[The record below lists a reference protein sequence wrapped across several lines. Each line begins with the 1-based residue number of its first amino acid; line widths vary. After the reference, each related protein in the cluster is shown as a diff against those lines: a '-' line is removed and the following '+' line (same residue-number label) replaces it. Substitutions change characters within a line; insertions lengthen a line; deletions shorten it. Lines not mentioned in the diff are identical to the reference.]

1 MSGRNATGAGASDL
15 NLISPPTRI
24 GRYELLRELGSG
36 GMATVHLARWSVTG
50 VERLVALKLMKPEIA
65 ASEEYRAMF
74 REEARIAASLRHQYL
89 VDIHDVGEERG
100 QLYLAMEYLEGVSL
114 ASVVAA
120 RKERNHNFD
129 VAVLARIFA
138 NLAEGLHAIHS
149 HGDGGY
155 VHRDI
160 SPHNLFVLRDGSVRI
175 ADFGVALDPAWPRLG
190 EQGFVK
196 GKVAYLAPELLEGAP
211 PTAGVDLWALGVVL
225 WEALA
230 GQRLFPGRNIVS
242 VAREVRTR
250 VIAPPSQ
257 FRAGIPPALDALVM
271 QLLDRDWQ
279 QRPRTGREV
288 SLALSRIVLD
298 MGVSI
303 EPSRIGDWLREV
315 VPEGESD
322 LRGSRPT
329 RPRMVLPA
337 VREVQSYAVL
347 TDTPPPDASQPDSSV
362 RPISHERPVLRVP
375 QPVERDA
382 PTVAP
387 PAAKPPSAP
396 RLPVAVGLLLSALTI
411 AVVVLGAL
419 LALR

>member
-1 MSGRNATGAGASDL
+1 
-15 NLISPPTRI
+15 
-24 GRYELLRELGSG
+24 
-36 GMATVHLARWSVTG
+36 MATVHLARWSVTG
-50 VERLVALKLMKPEIA
+50 VERLVALKLMQPEIA

-74 REEARIAASLRHQYL
+74 REEARIAARLRHQFL
-89 VDIHDVGEERG
+89 VDIHEIGEEAG
-100 QLYLAMEYLEGVSL
+100 QLFLAMEYLEGASL
-114 ASVVAA
+114 ASIIAA

-211 PTAGVDLWALGVVL
+211 PTASVDLWALGVVI

-250 VIAPPSQ
+250 VIVAPST
-257 FRAGIPPALDALVM
+257 FRAGIPPALDALVLS
-271 QLLDRDWQ
+271 LLDRDWQ

-298 MGVSI
+298 MGVTI
-303 EPSRIGDWLREV
+303 ESSRVGEWLREV
-315 VPEGESD
+315 TPADEAEV
-322 LRGSRPT
+322 RGSRPT
-329 RPRMVLPA
+329 RPRMVLPT
-337 VREVQSYAVL
+337 VREVQSYAVV
-347 TDTPPPDASQPDSSV
+347 TDAPTPDTGIRAISQ
-362 RPISHERPVLRVP
+362 ERPVVRTPRAVDP
-375 QPVERDA
+375 DA
-382 PTVAP
+382 PTIAP
-387 PAAKPPSAP
+387 PAAAPAAPHAVTPPSAP
-396 RLPVAVGLLLSALTI
+396 RMSLAVGL
-411 AVVVLGAL
+411 VLGGLTAL
-419 LALR
+419 VLVLGVLLGMR